1 MQCIHQQQNKEGIMR
16 QLRKLLDKVLNVLA
30 GVSFIAMVL
39 LTCWQV
45 FTRYVLSHPS
55 SWSEELVGYLF
66 AWMSLFGAALVT
78 GERGHMNI
86 PILVEKS
93 KPAVQKVLGIFAE
106 IIACIFAIVI
116 LVYGGV
122 QITSL
127 AMGQMTSS
135 LGVPIGVF
143 YVVMP
148 VCGVLIALYTIIN
161 IIELATGK
169 MGATVD
175 DEVAQAIKHVEQEKA
190 KEAQQ

>member
-1 MQCIHQQQNKEGIMR
+1 MKA
-16 QLRKLLDKVLNVLA
+16 LRKILNTVLNVLA
-30 GVSFIAMVL
+30 GGSFIAMTL

-45 FTRYVLSHPS
+45 FTRYVLSNPS

-66 AWMSLFGAALVT
+66 AWMSLFGACLVT

-86 PILVEKS
+86 PLLVERV
-93 KPAVQKVLGIFAE
+93 KPGVQKILGIFAE
-106 IIACIFAIVI
+106 VIACVFAIVI

-122 QITSL
+122 QISSL

-148 VCGVLIALYTIIN
+148 VCGVLIAIYTIIN

-169 MGATVD
+169 IGATVE
-175 DEVAQAIKHVEQEKA
+175 DEVTQAIKHVEEEKA

>member
-1 MQCIHQQQNKEGIMR
+1 MS
-16 QLRKLLDKVLNVLA
+16 QLRKFLDKVLNVLA

-45 FTRYVLSHPS
+45 FTRYVLSNPS

-93 KPAVQKVLGIFAE
+93 KPAVQKVLGIFSE
-106 IIACIFAIVI
+106 VIACVFAIVI

-122 QITSL
+122 QISSL

-148 VCGVLIALYTIIN
+148 VCGVLIAIYTIIN
-161 IIELATGK
+161 IIELANGK
-169 MGATVD
+169 IGATVD
-175 DEVAQAIKHVEQEKA
+175 DEVAQAIKHVEEEKA